1 MLQVDAPLA
10 QRAWPTPSAVLELF
24 KPVTWFAAMWAFVCG
39 VVSTGLPVLERWP
52 YILGGV
58 VLAGPLVCA
67 ASQAVND
74 WFDRDVDAINEP
86 HRPIPSGRIPGHW
99 GLYLA
104 VFWSAV
110 SLVFAALLGTWAFA
124 AGLVA
129 VILAW
134 AYSAP
139 PVRLKRSGWTGP
151 GAVALSYEGI
161 AWLTGAAVMA
171 GTAPGPWIVGAAL
184 LYSVGAHGI
193 MTLNDFKAV
202 EGDIETGVRSLPVVL
217 GPERAAKLA
226 CLIMA
231 VPQVFVIAGLISIGA
246 PVHAL
251 AVAGLLIGQVICMR
265 TLLRDPEGRAAWY
278 NGTGV
283 GMFVL
288 GMLITAFAIGANGG
302 GGTW

>member
-124 AGLVA
+124 AGLV
-129 VILAW
+129 
-134 AYSAP
+134 
-139 PVRLKRSGWTGP
+139 
-151 GAVALSYEGI
+151 
-161 AWLTGAAVMA
+161 
-171 GTAPGPWIVGAAL
+171 
-184 LYSVGAHGI
+184 
-193 MTLNDFKAV
+193 
-202 EGDIETGVRSLPVVL
+202 
-217 GPERAAKLA
+217 
-226 CLIMA
+226 
-231 VPQVFVIAGLISIGA
+231 
-246 PVHAL
+246 
-251 AVAGLLIGQVICMR
+251 
-265 TLLRDPEGRAAWY
+265 
-278 NGTGV
+278 
-283 GMFVL
+283 
-288 GMLITAFAIGANGG
+288 
-302 GGTW
+302 